1 MPGSHAPLP
10 RHAPPHLQVTLAVV
24 LNPTSPIGRKWRRL
38 RLAAAEGA
46 LGSRSASPAR
56 RGGSGGLEGEDE
68 EEGGAG
74 YDTRLYSSHMSERQ
88 LAAEAERQRLAR
100 QQQLEEEGLS
110 LEPYDAVRSTV
121 RDRLLPSGTPPS
133 AGAVRLTPPKR
144 RLNLGGSGSPG
155 GSPSQ
160 PGGGSPGGIEMAPL
174 GGGPRSR
181 GDLSPIAESLAESPR
196 SSHSLA

>member
-1 MPGSHAPLP
+1 M
-10 RHAPPHLQVTLAVV
+10 

-46 LGSRSASPAR
+46 RGSPPR
-56 RGGSGGLEGEDE
+56 RGGSGSEGEEEDE

-88 LAAEAERQRLAR
+88 LAAESERQRQAR

-110 LEPYDAVRSTV
+110 LAPYDSVRSTV

-133 AGAVRLTPPKR
+133 AGAVRVTPPKR
-144 RLNLGGSGSPG
+144 RLNLGGGSPG
-155 GSPSQ
+155 GSPGQ

-174 GGGPRSR
+174 GGVRSR